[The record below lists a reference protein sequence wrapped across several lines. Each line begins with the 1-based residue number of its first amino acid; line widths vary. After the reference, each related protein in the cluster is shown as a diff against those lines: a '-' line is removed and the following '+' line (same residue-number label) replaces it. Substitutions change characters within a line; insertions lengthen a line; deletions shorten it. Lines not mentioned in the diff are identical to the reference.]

1 MKKIV
6 TCVLAIIL
14 IFSISCTVV
23 NASDTSTETIRI
35 NNTSNVQNNNSINNS
50 INNSNQTTNTIKAES
65 TEQIIQIKDK
75 EEKKLEDYVK
85 DYGSETYGLA
95 AYILNKVR
103 LYSIPF
109 GVVGIVFAAIYQYVI
124 GIRKLDVRDKGF
136 NIMIA
141 IITVLVI
148 CQILP
153 LIFAIIVKGWRG

>member
-50 INNSNQTTNTIKAES
+50 NQTTNTIKAES

-75 EEKKLEDYVK
+75 EEKNLK
-85 DYGSETYGLA
+85 
-95 AYILNKVR
+95 
-103 LYSIPF
+103 
-109 GVVGIVFAAIYQYVI
+109 
-124 GIRKLDVRDKGF
+124 
-136 NIMIA
+136 IMLRIM
-141 IITVLVI
+141 VQKHMV
-148 CQILP
+148 
-153 LIFAIIVKGWRG
+153 